1 MMIVMMHSDVM
12 IMMIMFLFQLVHCA
26 VELAPPSVSPA
37 RAALVL
43 GRANKPNISC
53 SLLDT
58 TQDAR

>member
-1 MMIVMMHSDVM
+1 
-12 IMMIMFLFQLVHCA
+12 MMIMFLFQLVHCA